1 MNKYEPLK
9 LYFSS
14 LKLSTIRL
22 TFKDLEKILGCKLPP
37 SAYKYSAWWQPNGH
51 SHTYSW
57 CDCNFKVDSV
67 DLVNQIVFYKKESLK
82 INNKRKDKQNLKK
95 HLITEPSVN
104 NKSVKVET
112 NKYIK
117 IDNYKFIFLQKLI
130 PEQQNNKII
139 EYQPQNKYR
148 NLKKLQLNKNGD
160 GNFCKFSIVA
170 PNISGVYLWVVDS
183 EIIYIGETENL
194 QKRFNNGYG
203 RISPRNCY
211 NGGQSTNC
219 KMNKIVLNCYKEG
232 KSIDLYFCETAN
244 HKEVEKFLLSKIK
257 TRYNIIN
264 N

>member
-1 MNKYEPLK
+1 M
-9 LYFSS
+9 
-14 LKLSTIRL
+14 
-22 TFKDLEKILGCKLPP
+22 PP

-95 HLITEPSVN
+95 NLITEPSVN

-148 NLKKLQLNKNGD
+148 N
-160 GNFCKFSIVA
+160 
-170 PNISGVYLWVVDS
+170 
-183 EIIYIGETENL
+183 
-194 QKRFNNGYG
+194 
-203 RISPRNCY
+203 
-211 NGGQSTNC
+211 
-219 KMNKIVLNCYKEG
+219 
-232 KSIDLYFCETAN
+232 
-244 HKEVEKFLLSKIK
+244 
-257 TRYNIIN
+257 
-264 N
+264 